1 VRLVLVAL
9 AVIGA
14 AGVVVGLFAHLAVL
28 LGSPLAWLEPMA
40 RWLTPRAVACIVLLG
55 VIRLVTRDWVWAGW
69 AWAGWER
76 AAGRPWWPPGWP
88 AWTKWTY
95 GGYMG
100 YALIQWVRGGEPTP
114 LSLTAAWMFVYGVV
128 LLSSL
133 HLLTRRDDTSLETPG
148 DTFPRA

>member
-14 AGVVVGLFAHLAVL
+14 AGVVVGLVSHLAVL
-28 LGSPLAWLEPMA
+28 LGSPLAWVEPMA
-40 RWLTPRAVACIVLLG
+40 QWLTPQAAVGIVLLG
-55 VIRLVTRDWVWAGW
+55 VIRWLRRDWVF
-69 AWAGWER
+69 
-76 AAGRPWWPPGWP
+76 AGRESAARRQWWPPGWP
-88 AWTKWTY
+88 AWTRWVY

-114 LSLTAAWMFVYGVV
+114 LALTALWMFVYGVV

-133 HLLTRRDDTSLETPG
+133 YLLTTRDDTGLHTPG
-148 DTFPRA
+148 DSVRGA